1 MEWMPYD
8 KALQTLSYPNEKE
21 MLSKASSIIQSEK
34 SHSTDARQGQSK
46 LPTG

>member
-1 MEWMPYD
+1 MEWMPYE

-21 MLSKASSIIQSEK
+21 MLSKAWGIIQSEK
-34 SHSTDARQGQSK
+34 AQSSEAKLGQSK